1 MFDNLTNKLDNIF
14 KKLRSKGVLTE
25 DNINESLREV
35 RLALLEADV
44 NFKVVKEFIDKVK
57 VRAVGQEVMKS
68 LTPGQMVIKVVHE
81 ELIELLSGGT
91 NAPAP
96 LNPKK
101 EKLNIWM
108 MVGLQGTGKTTAAAK
123 IASLMKK
130 QGFRPMLAAGDIYRP
145 AAIQQLELLG
155 RKIEVPVFSLGNK
168 VSPVEICK
176 KAKEAAE
183 EKNCN
188 LLILD
193 TAGRL
198 HIDEELMKELQD
210 IKDTVS
216 PSEILLVCDA
226 MIGQDAVN
234 VAKQFHES
242 VGTTGLILSK
252 LDGDARGGAILSI
265 RSVTGQPIRFASVG
279 EKIEDLEL
287 FMPERMASRI
297 LGMGDVIG
305 LIEKVKDSIS
315 MEEAEAMKDK
325 MQSQSFTFEDFR
337 KQLRAL
343 KSMGPLDS
351 ILGMI
356 PGVGKNLPKGAM
368 EESDLQMRRFEAIIN
383 SMTMKERLEPDIINS
398 SRKQRIARG
407 SGTSVQEINQ
417 LIKQFDQLKK
427 MMKMFQKQTQKK
439 RFGRFFPAR

>member
-1 MFDNLTNKLDNIF
+1 MFDNLTNKLDSIF

-57 VRAVGQEVMKS
+57 VRAVGQEVLKS
-68 LTPGQMVIKVVHE
+68 LTPGQQVIKVVHE

-91 NAPAP
+91 HAPVP

-101 EKLNIWM
+101 DKLNIWM
-108 MVGLQGTGKTTAAAK
+108 MAGLQGSGKTTAAAK
-123 IASLMKK
+123 LANLMKK
-130 QGFRPMLAAGDIYRP
+130 QGYRPMLAAGDIYRP

-155 RKIEVPVFSLGNK
+155 QKIEVPVFSLGDK

-183 EKNCN
+183 AKDCN

-210 IKDTVS
+210 IRDAVS
-216 PSEILLVCDA
+216 PSETFLVCDA

-242 VGTTGLILSK
+242 IGTTGLILSK

-287 FMPERMASRI
+287 FLPERMASRI

-315 MEEAEAMKDK
+315 MDEAEAMKEK
-325 MQSQSFTFEDFR
+325 MQNQSFTFEDFR
-337 KQLRAL
+337 KQLKAI

-351 ILGMI
+351 ILNMI
-356 PGVGKNLPKGAM
+356 PGVGKNLPKEAM
-368 EESDLQMRRFEAIIN
+368 EESDVQMRRFEAIIN
-383 SMTMKERLEPDIINS
+383 SMTLEERLTPDLINS

-439 RFGRFFPAR
+439 RFGRFNPAR